1 MTYKNI
7 IFGSLKSSLTLI
19 WKNKLWFMLLF
30 ILEILFF
37 AILSVLGYNYQTKIV
52 EHSNAIFEY
61 ISNLKLDEAAVA
73 ENILQK
79 KNLLGD
85 DPLLISR
92 EFNEVLKNFRLLLL
106 SVFISLLVFL
116 SFAWAMT
123 SKVVYRFSYK
133 KAAML
138 YSKIFAILLFYLG
151 LIFAFFY
158 YLLNL
163 SLSQIILQTSMLLT
177 KYILFIVISTALLYF
192 MFISLSI
199 AHKTELK
206 NIAQKT
212 LVVGIRK
219 VHYVLSVYA
228 INLFLL
234 ALSFIIFFKF
244 FEQSIFV
251 LFFSTIL
258 LIFSTVFGRFLMIKT
273 FEKIDFS

>member
-1 MTYKNI
+1 MNYKDI
-7 IFGSLKSSLTLI
+7 IFGSLKSSLTLL

-37 AILSVLGYNYQTKIV
+37 AILSVLSYNYQTKIV

-61 ISNLKLDEAAVA
+61 LSKLNLDEATVA
-73 ENILQK
+73 DNIIKQ

-106 SVFISLLVFL
+106 SIFFSLIIFL
-116 SFAWAMT
+116 SFAWAIT
-123 SKVVYRFSYK
+123 SKVIYKFNYK
-133 KAAML
+133 KL
-138 YSKIFAILLFYLG
+138 VILFSKIFAVLLFYLG
-151 LIFAFFY
+151 LIFSFFY

-163 SLSQIILQTSMLLT
+163 SLSQIVLQTSMLLT
-177 KYILFIVISTALLYF
+177 KYILFVVISLALLYF

-212 LVVGIRK
+212 LVAGIRK
-219 VHYVLSVYA
+219 VHYVLSVYT

-234 ALSFIIFFKF
+234 ALSIIIFFMF
-244 FEQSIFV
+244 FERSILV
-251 LFFSTIL
+251 LFISTIMI
-258 LIFSTVFGRFLMIKT
+258 IFNIVFGRFLLIKT
-273 FEKIDFS
+273 LDKMD